1 MTLHMGITRSSYL
14 NQIFYI
20 FFVAEDGEDL
30 YGQQKQEWELTMAHI
45 MNSLSQNL
53 GLNWSRPNYKP
64 FRSDLNQIL
73 YMIIQ

>member
-1 MTLHMGITRSSYL
+1 MGITRSSYL

-53 GLNWSRPNYKP
+53 GLN
-64 FRSDLNQIL
+64 
-73 YMIIQ
+73 